1 MRQKNSKEKRS
12 KPRESDDI
20 GNIVQIETLPTLD
33 KDIELW
39 DFVGQFEFYKSKGFA
54 SSIDS
59 IITVLSAMS
68 AGLLAMWD
76 VETESYPNKVLKGL
90 DEFAQYY
97 ELMCFSE
104 ELEEAMF
111 DSWGWYPRVL
121 DIGYSVMFERHKK
134 ERDTAES
141 KLKPYII
148 SSAKVITEYILNK
161 TSNGCIL
168 TINVAT
174 DYLPICFSFDN
185 EEDEGAFALIYGS
198 LLRAAYYGG
207 SVIIRE
213 ITKDNKYV
221 ICGFSVE
228 PCEGFTPVPSEQ
240 MQSIMQ
246 IESDGSQEIYKD
258 ETYITPNI
266 ILPVED

>member
-1 MRQKNSKEKRS
+1 MRQKNSKEKHS
-12 KPRESDDI
+12 KPIERDDI

-59 IITVLSAMS
+59 IITVLSVMS
-68 AGLLAMWD
+68 AGLLTMWD

-104 ELEEAMF
+104 ELEEAML
-111 DSWGWYPRVL
+111 DNWGWYPSVL
-121 DIGYSVMFERHKK
+121 DIGYSVMFARHKT

-141 KLKPYII
+141 KLKSYII
-148 SSAKVITEYILNK
+148 SSAKTITEYILNR
-161 TSNGCIL
+161 TSNGCVL
-168 TINVAT
+168 TLNVVT
-174 DYLPICFSFDN
+174 DYLPLCFLFDDK
-185 EEDEGAFALIYGS
+185 EDDGAYALIYGN
-198 LLRAAYYGG
+198 LLRVAYYGG

-221 ICGFSVE
+221 ICGFSAE
-228 PCEGFTPVPSEQ
+228 PCEGFIPVPSEQ
-240 MQSIMQ
+240 MQSIVQ
-246 IESDGSQEIYKD
+246 IGSDGSQEIYED